1 MPITSVEK
9 DLDALTMTV
18 VADFPA
24 TRERL
29 WEAYTDPRQIEKF
42 WGPVEWPATF
52 TRHDVFVGGRSHYV
66 MTGPNGERSAGS
78 IWPCDCW
85 SR

>member
-18 VADFPA
+18 IADFAA

-42 WGPVEWPATF
+42 CGA
-52 TRHDVFVGGRSHYV
+52 
-66 MTGPNGERSAGS
+66 
-78 IWPCDCW
+78 